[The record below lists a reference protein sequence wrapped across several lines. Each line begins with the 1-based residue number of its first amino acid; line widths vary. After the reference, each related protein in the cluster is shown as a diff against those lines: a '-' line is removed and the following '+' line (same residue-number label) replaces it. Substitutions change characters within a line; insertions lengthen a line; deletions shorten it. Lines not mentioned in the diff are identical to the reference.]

1 MEFSIER
8 LKLNSLDTSSYLPII
23 FRLSNAEDRV
33 ALIELTQI
41 NKLSL
46 VVIDEILG
54 QIKELIKCKNAHR
67 KILDVEYEHLI
78 QDNLQNKTLEEYGV
92 WVYYPWNNRL
102 VHLLDEEEFITLR
115 TNRNQYKITNEEQEL
130 LRKKKIGVIGLSVG
144 QSIALTLA
152 MERACGELRL
162 ADFDTAELSNLNRI
176 RTGVQNL
183 GLHKTIISA
192 REIAEIDPFLKVR
205 IFNDGITTSNIDS
218 FFEDGGKLDLL
229 VEVCDGLD
237 VKIKS
242 RHKSRSLQ
250 IPVVMDTNDRGMLD
264 VERYDLEP
272 NRAILHGLAEGLDPE
287 NIGDLT
293 NEQKIPY
300 ILKMVGAETIS
311 TRLKASMMEVEQSI
325 NSWPQLASS
334 VVLGGAV
341 TTDVCRRILL
351 DQFHDSGRYY
361 VDLDE
366 IIGDNLDEPEAPTL
380 KNPYEP
386 LVIEEMDLLAESVL
400 QKSNDESLAISEIN
414 LNKIIDAAI
423 IAPSAGNNQPWKWL
437 YKKKC
442 LFLFHD
448 QNRSWSWGDF
458 AAMGAHMS
466 LGTAIENVKLQAAAL
481 NLESIV
487 DLEPIPHNEKLVAVI
502 RFCSLENPREID
514 VELASALYQRNTN
527 RNNGT
532 KQPIPLQLIQ
542 NMEQLVLE
550 YSGLQFLHIEAYNQI
565 SELGEI
571 IAGCD
576 RVRLL
581 HQQGHEEFYNEVRWN
596 KEQAESTGDG
606 IEIASVDLKASEI
619 AGFSMAKDWKAVS
632 LLAQKNMGNAFKS
645 FSKKAVQ
652 TASCMALVTIP
663 SFSQNELIKAGRAIE
678 DVWIYANKEG
688 IAFHPM
694 LSPVFFFNRMVHGKE
709 EHIDGKI
716 LDELKKLRKNFHKIF
731 PVKEGAS
738 EAFLIKLSIA
748 NEASVISMR
757 KPKNEIFYRR

>member
-1 MEFSIER
+1 MESTISSLVKNR
-8 LKLNSLDTSSYLPII
+8 LDINSYLPVF
-23 FRLSNAEDRV
+23 FRLNKDAERKNLQELIQSNQE
-33 ALIELTQI
+33 I
-41 NKLSL
+41 
-46 VVIDEILG
+46 VVVDEIIPQL
-54 QIKELIKCKNAHR
+54 KELLKCLNPQR
-67 KILDVEYEHLI
+67 KIQAAEYPMLIQEHLGKTN
-78 QDNLQNKTLEEYGV
+78 QDEYGV
-92 WVYYPWNNRL
+92 WVFYPWNNRL
-102 VHLLDEEEFITLR
+102 VHLLDEEEFVQLR
-115 TNRNQYKITNEEQEL
+115 TNRNQYKITKDEQEV
-130 LRKKKIGVIGLSVG
+130 LRRKKIGIIGLSVG

-176 RTGVQNL
+176 RTSVQNL
-183 GLHKTIISA
+183 GLSKTIIAA
-192 REIAEIDPFLKVR
+192 REIAELDPYLKVK
-205 IFNDGITTSNIDS
+205 IFSEGITESNIDS
-218 FFEDGGKLDLL
+218 FFEEDGKLDLL

-242 RHKSRSLQ
+242 RFKAKTLK

-264 VERYDLEP
+264 IERFDLEP
-272 NRAILHGLAEGLDPE
+272 ERAILHGLAEGLDPN

-366 IIGDNLDEPEAPTL
+366 IIADNLEEPEPPTL

-386 LVIEEMDLLAESVL
+386 LTIETMNLLATSAL
-400 QKSNDESLAISEIN
+400 QNDAEKTMSISDE
-414 LNKIIDAAI
+414 LLEKIMDAAI

-437 YKKKC
+437 FKNNR

-448 QNRSWSWGDF
+448 QFRSWSWGDF

-466 LGTAIENVKLQAAAL
+466 LGAAIENVRLQAATF
-481 NLESIV
+481 NLETHIALAPIGNNEQLVAQIHFSSLATPIEK
-487 DLEPIPHNEKLVAVI
+487 DLE
-502 RFCSLENPREID
+502 
-514 VELASALYQRNTN
+514 LATALFSRYTN

-532 KQPIPLQLIQ
+532 KQPIPPHLIRG
-542 NMEQLVLE
+542 MEELVSSYE
-550 YSGLQFLHIEAYNQI
+550 GLQFLHIETYQQI
-565 SELGEI
+565 SELGDI

-596 KEQAESTGDG
+596 KEQAEATGDG

-619 AGFSMAKDWKAVS
+619 VGFSMAKDWKAVS

-645 FSKKAVQ
+645 FSKQAVQ
-652 TASCMALVTIP
+652 TASCMALITIP
-663 SFSQNELIKAGRAIE
+663 AFHQHELIKAGRAVE
-678 DVWIYANKEG
+678 DIWVYACKEG

-694 LSPVFFFNRMVHGKE
+694 LSPVFFFNRMIHGRGAQINE
-709 EHIDGKI
+709 EI
-716 LDELKKLRKNFHKIF
+716 LDELKVLRGKFHEIF
-731 PVKEGAS
+731 PVNNGAS
-738 EAFLIKLSIA
+738 EAFLVKLGFADEANIKSL
-748 NEASVISMR
+748 R
-757 KPKNEIFYRR
+757 KPKNEIFYRG